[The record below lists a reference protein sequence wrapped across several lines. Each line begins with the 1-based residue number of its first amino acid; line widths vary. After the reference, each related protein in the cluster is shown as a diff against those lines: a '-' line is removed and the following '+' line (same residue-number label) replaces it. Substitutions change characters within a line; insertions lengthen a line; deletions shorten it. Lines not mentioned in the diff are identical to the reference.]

1 MFAGLCAADNEPATE
16 EFFVVQFLHGA
27 FCLLDRLHL
36 HEGKTFRALIMPVTY
51 DLGVLNMSNTVE
63 QFKEI
68 ALGSVER

>member
-16 EFFVVQFLHGA
+16 EFFVVQFLDGA
-27 FCLLDRLHL
+27 FCFLDRLHL
-36 HEGKTFRALIMPVTY
+36 HEGKTFRALVMPVTY

-63 QFKEI
+63 QFEEI